1 MPRPKTHYAK
11 CGDLNIAY
19 QVFGDGPFD
28 LLFAQGWLTN
38 VEYAW
43 ESPDYARF
51 LTKLG
56 RMARV
61 IFFDKRGT
69 GMSDRD
75 VGVATLEQRSED
87 INAVLDAVGSEK
99 AVLFG
104 VSEGGAMCSV
114 FAATYPERVSHLIL
128 NGSRPKYVWTEDYP
142 YGVKPEEVEPQIASF
157 LENWG
162 EPFALKDG
170 APSVADDPAV
180 ADWFASYLRF
190 SASPRAAEQI
200 TRMNYQIDYRDIL
213 PIIQAPALVIHRE
226 HDLWCPIENARFIAD
241 NIPNAELR
249 VIPGN
254 DHIVWYGD
262 QDRLI
267 AEIKEFVVGETS
279 GASVDR
285 ALKTILFLDIVG
297 STDHLSTMGDER
309 WKSILEQ
316 LDLNVGRRVS
326 AFGGRRIKHTGD
338 GYLLSFSGPTRAIEF
353 AKTIGEDIDRLGL
366 QCQIGIHTGE
376 CEMRG
381 EDLSGLAVHIAARI
395 MSEAAPQAIA
405 ASQTVKDL
413 VVGSGLEFTS
423 LGSRELKG
431 VPGEWPLYQV
441 AN

>member
-1 MPRPKTHYAK
+1 M
-11 CGDLNIAY
+11 
-19 QVFGDGPFD
+19 V
-28 LLFAQGWLTN
+28 
-38 VEYAW
+38 
-43 ESPDYARF
+43 PDR
-51 LTKLG
+51 
-56 RMARV
+56 
-61 IFFDKRGT
+61 KR
-69 GMSDRD
+69 
-75 VGVATLEQRSED
+75 
-87 INAVLDAVGSEK
+87 
-99 AVLFG
+99 
-104 VSEGGAMCSV
+104 
-114 FAATYPERVSHLIL
+114 
-128 NGSRPKYVWTEDYP
+128 
-142 YGVKPEEVEPQIASF
+142 
-157 LENWG
+157 
-162 EPFALKDG
+162 AL
-170 APSVADDPAV
+170 
-180 ADWFASYLRF
+180 
-190 SASPRAAEQI
+190 
-200 TRMNYQIDYRDIL
+200 
-213 PIIQAPALVIHRE
+213 HRRQ
-226 HDLWCPIENARFIAD
+226 HS
-241 NIPNAELR
+241 NAELR